1 MRVPINRIVIKN
13 YKSLEDLSLDLKR
26 FMVFIGPNNA
36 GKSNLF
42 DSLSF
47 LSDLVKSDLGV
58 IRGRGGFEQI
68 VFNGEIDRVISF
80 EIFGEMDIDRESRR
94 YKYLIE
100 LEGDRFGGCFNR
112 KELFLLLQDD
122 EWRKLLEFPT
132 DQGTAVAW
140 DEAGKQT
147 GKIGA
152 GRDRSYLSFFRD
164 ERLYPPLSLFSK
176 EVQSWAFFNFLPPL
190 MRSPSPVRKEIQV
203 QRWGENL
210 SVVLHALQ
218 TEHPRRFA
226 EVEDILKTIIP
237 EVKELSTGLTEHET
251 SQTYVRLHEKSLK
264 IPIPA
269 WEMSDGTLHLLAYL
283 AVLLSPDPPPL
294 MCFEEPENYVHPRL
308 LELIVDLLKGV
319 SERAQ
324 VLVTTHSPYLVDHLE
339 LEDLAIVE
347 KKEGR
352 TQVKIIEDKE
362 TMREVLE
369 ALTLGEI
376 WFSGSIGGVP

>member
-1 MRVPINRIVIKN
+1 MPINRIVIKN

>member
-1 MRVPINRIVIKN
+1 VPINRIVIKN